1 MTTRRGATATRS
13 ETKKAWQLVELHGCW
28 WAYEG
33 ELPQPEAFQS
43 HRRQPNR
50 QFLGRM
56 FLVQSRTR
64 CCTATCLV
72 ATPKSVPAPIPL
84 MSSGGCDD
92 ECPEHFRLPESGS
105 EPPPP
110 PPPPS

>member
-43 HRRQPNR
+43 HRRQP
-50 QFLGRM
+50 QTPILGPYVSRAIADAM
-56 FLVQSRTR
+56 LHRHLSRRDPEVRTR
-64 CCTATCLV
+64 AN
-72 ATPKSVPAPIPL
+72 
-84 MSSGGCDD
+84 
-92 ECPEHFRLPESGS
+92 
-105 EPPPP
+105 
-110 PPPPS
+110 PSDVLRRVR